1 MTDLNALADR
11 LGIDRAKA
19 AVLLQVVKST
29 HPLFLRVADEWP
41 SSPTKSCDTPK
52 NQSSPPG

>member
-11 LGIDRAKA
+11 LGIDRDTA

-29 HPLFLRVADEWP
+29 HPLFLKVPGGEWVEATVENTSYRP
-41 SSPTKSCDTPK
+41 SAVTP
-52 NQSSPPG
+52 